1 MKPRKVKPIYF
12 AERPHDGSE
21 PYNASDIVAIG
32 DSRFLFCDNNI
43 SDALYELRLT
53 PESQAGP
60 IIRRP
65 VEGISSASVDD
76 LEAMALVEDR
86 GRRFI
91 VAIPSLSL
99 KGPG

>member
-1 MKPRKVKPIYF
+1 LKPPKVKPIYF

-53 PESQAGP
+53 PEGQPAGP
-60 IIRRP
+60 IVRQRI
-65 VEGISSASVDD
+65 EGISPADVDD

-86 GRRFI
+86 GR
-91 VAIPSLSL
+91 ALSRCSISQENES
-99 KGPG
+99 

>member
-1 MKPRKVKPIYF
+1 MLAQAGLVSRGRPYRAIAQARQKQREGSLKPRKVKPIYF

-53 PESQAGP
+53 PEGQAAG
-60 IIRRP
+60 
-65 VEGISSASVDD
+65 
-76 LEAMALVEDR
+76 R
-86 GRRFI
+86 GDFQRER
-91 VAIPSLSL
+91 
-99 KGPG
+99 